1 MTSAS
6 QSSVLYNTFVKI
18 NNKTKHFIKKLW
30 KCFVL
35 LFFITIFASSLKTK
49 VMGKKKIYQ
58 LEGGQYQIVTI
69 NRRKVVQFVHNG
81 NIIQLDNLKV
91 HDDMSEE
98 TMCFSADMYFNGKF
112 AGNCS
117 NDGRGG
123 CANVY
128 PEYEFR
134 QYAHNELSNVDN
146 YIFNK
151 PDNVYD
157 IMDSLACYQAS
168 VDDCRGNKAE
178 FDKWY
183 AWVTK
188 HNDELRAMYKKM

>member
-1 MTSAS
+1 MDQYDHEWICRLKNFLNFFAIPIVYSKIIA
-6 QSSVLYNTFVKI
+6 TFAIPNDKD
-18 NNKTKHFIKKLW
+18 
-30 KCFVL
+30 
-35 LFFITIFASSLKTK
+35 
-49 VMGKKKIYQ
+49 MGKKKVYL

-69 NRRKVVQFVHNG
+69 NRKKVVQFVHNG
-81 NIIQLDNLKV
+81 NIVQLGNLKV

-123 CANVY
+123 CARVY
-128 PEYEFR
+128 AEYEFR
-134 QYAHNELSNVDN
+134 QYAHNELKEVDN

-151 PDNVYD
+151 ADSIYD
-157 IMDSLACYQAS
+157 IMDSLACYQAC

-188 HNDELRAMYKKM
+188 HNDELRARYKKM

>member
-1 MTSAS
+1 ME
-6 QSSVLYNTFVKI
+6 
-18 NNKTKHFIKKLW
+18 
-30 KCFVL
+30 
-35 LFFITIFASSLKTK
+35 
-49 VMGKKKIYQ
+49 KKKVYL

-69 NRRKVVQFVHNG
+69 NRKKVVQFVHNG
-81 NIIQLDNLKV
+81 NIVQLKNLKV

-98 TMCFSADMYFNGKF
+98 TMCFSANMYFNGKF

-123 CANVY
+123 CARVY
-128 PEYEFR
+128 AEYEFR
-134 QYAHNELSNVDN
+134 QYVHNEFNEVD
-146 YIFNK
+146 I
-151 PDNVYD
+151 YD

-188 HNDELRAMYKKM
+188 HNY